1 MSLDEEMDNRTSAWA
16 SNEENTS
23 SRNLN
28 NYGDKEVK
36 TQVNVAAKGT
46 EVNGHEEDNNNVW
59 LQATKIVKGWESA
72 HHRSLRRTSKDIAL
86 KTAYIQLTQKRG
98 IVRPD
103 LQKWYNYDSNYARRK
118 MYLLQKE
125 LGLLV
130 PLRGRRRIGR
140 FQQYCISTELDKF
153 NEDQNIDRDIDN
165 SSVEGGGQAP
175 RMTLIQHLVATLSRR
190 KPTFHKLY
198 LYTELPSELYDD
210 LNWAVPSARNKAKVK
225 EFPIEHRRSVRFEI
239 YPEGTAGIYMVS
251 TANAYELH
259 TPKGLVDFF
268 SSLGEA
274 RSILKSECSDLRRI
288 PPVNSWKLKMFD
300 KDKTILVSEL
310 ERDIP
315 QVMRLWSDEGI
326 RIEHLGEV
334 FQIYGKVMPETGT
347 AFRFE
352 AQSTVDNPEEEQLTE
367 ALIKETFPEIK
378 FKTAFDMINDL
389 KKRVEQLESNDNRSI
404 P

>member
-1 MSLDEEMDNRTSAWA
+1 MSLDEEMDNRKSAWTY
-16 SNEENTS
+16 NEENTS
-23 SRNLN
+23 SRILN
-28 NYGDKEVK
+28 TYRENEAK
-36 TQVNVAAKGT
+36 TQENVAAKST
-46 EVNGHEEDNNNVW
+46 EVNIYEEDNNNTW

-86 KTAYIQLTQKRG
+86 KAAYIQLTQKRG

-118 MYLLQKE
+118 IYLLQKE

-130 PLRGRRRIGR
+130 PLRGRHRIGR

-153 NEDQNIDRDIDN
+153 NEDQNIDRGIDD
-165 SSVEGGGQAP
+165 STVEREGQA
-175 RMTLIQHLVATLSRR
+175 RRTLIQHLVAILSRR

-198 LYTELPSELYDD
+198 LYAELPSELYDD
-210 LNWAVPSARNKAKVK
+210 LNWAVPSSRNKAKVK

-274 RSILKSECSDLRRI
+274 RSILKSECKDLRRI

-310 ERDIP
+310 ERDVP

-326 RIEHLGEV
+326 RVEHLGEV
-334 FQIYGKVMPETGT
+334 FQIYGKVMPETGS
-347 AFRFE
+347 AFRLE
-352 AQSTVDNPEEEQLTE
+352 AQSTVDDPEEQLTE

-378 FKTAFDMINDL
+378 FKTAFDMITDL
-389 KKRVEQLESNDNRSI
+389 KKRVERLESNNGGMR
-404 P
+404 